1 MNGTDEI
8 AKENEVD
15 WYHRREQKRH
25 HQLEIVK
32 TLGEGTHGKVLLA
45 KDPASSQQVVI
56 CCLII
61 LQFHYSLLILIY
73 LIH

>member
-15 WYHRREQKRH
+15 WCHRGAQKRH
-25 HQLEIVK
+25 HQLEIIK

-45 KDPASSQQVVI
+45 KDPASTQQV
-56 CCLII
+56 
-61 LQFHYSLLILIY
+61 QKYSYRYVLRNYSPLSL
-73 LIH
+73 